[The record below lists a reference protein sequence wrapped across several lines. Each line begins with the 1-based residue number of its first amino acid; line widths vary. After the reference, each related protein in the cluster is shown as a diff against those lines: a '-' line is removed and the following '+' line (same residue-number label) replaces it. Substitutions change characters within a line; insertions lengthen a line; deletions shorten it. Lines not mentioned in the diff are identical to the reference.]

1 MELDARYINCWD
13 TFNMLID
20 LNKGREEL
28 KQWINL
34 NISNFRENEHR
45 PIMSKPEQVFTDI
58 VVDKITSNFLRE
70 ADDVQ
75 TLIGMCMHAKELIE
89 RALPLLEIQGV
100 SPRYL
105 YWLLCFHLCSQ
116 MFSETEYEF
125 KSYIDPYF
133 IETRVMWS
141 MAFQA
146 MHEHQ

>member
-1 MELDARYINCWD
+1 
-13 TFNMLID
+13 MLID

-58 VVDKITSNFLRE
+58 VVDKITSNFPRE

-89 RALPLLEIQGV
+89 KALPLLEIQGV

-105 YWLLCFHLCSQ
+105 YWLLCFHL
-116 MFSETEYEF
+116 
-125 KSYIDPYF
+125 
-133 IETRVMWS
+133 
-141 MAFQA
+141 
-146 MHEHQ
+146 

>member
-1 MELDARYINCWD
+1 
-13 TFNMLID
+13 ML
-20 LNKGREEL
+20 LNLSKGKEEL
-28 KQWINL
+28 KQWITL
-34 NISNFRENEHR
+34 NISNFRENEHC
-45 PIMSKPEQVFTDI
+45 PIMSKPEQVFTDV
-58 VVDKITSNFLRE
+58 VVDKITSNFPKE
-70 ADDVQ
+70 ADDVH

-89 RALPLLEIQGV
+89 KALPLLEIQGV
-100 SPRYL
+100 SQKYL

-146 MHEHQ
+146 MHEQQ

>member
-1 MELDARYINCWD
+1 
-13 TFNMLID
+13 MLID
-20 LNKGREEL
+20 LSKGKEEL
-28 KQWINL
+28 KQWITL

-58 VVDKITSNFLRE
+58 VVDKITSNFPKE

-89 RALPLLEIQGV
+89 KALPLLEIQGV
-100 SPRYL
+100 SPKYL

-125 KSYIDPYF
+125 KSYIDPY
-133 IETRVMWS
+133 
-141 MAFQA
+141 A
-146 MHEHQ
+146 